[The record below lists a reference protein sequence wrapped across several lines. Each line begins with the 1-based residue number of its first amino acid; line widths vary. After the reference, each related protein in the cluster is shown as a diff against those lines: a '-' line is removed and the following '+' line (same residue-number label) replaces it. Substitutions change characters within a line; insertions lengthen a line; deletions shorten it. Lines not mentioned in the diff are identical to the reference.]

1 MGKQSDMHPSSIHL
15 INHCKK
21 HMNKCTPIQRETM
34 QNLGKNTERGTL
46 SATFSAD
53 IQPKSEDIQAFF
65 ATLTR

>member
-1 MGKQSDMHPSSIHL
+1 
-15 INHCKK
+15 
-21 HMNKCTPIQRETM
+21 MNKCTPIQRETM

-65 ATLTR
+65 AALTR